1 MLASGLALQVDG
13 SRVILLLLMLSL
25 LGCALGVRHDDTR
38 AINARVVSLS
48 NQDVI
53 ALTADDIVKVMRRAG
68 FSDER
73 ILDLGTDL
81 RNALAASGAAQIEVA
96 NTVEAIFAVRDKN
109 LHVSSYRRGN
119 FIFNTETGEI
129 R

>member
-1 MLASGLALQVDG
+1 
-13 SRVILLLLMLSL
+13 MLSL
-25 LGCALGVRHDDTR
+25 LGCALGVRHDD
-38 AINARVVSLS
+38 AKVIDARVAPLS
-48 NQDVI
+48 NRDVI
-53 ALTADDIVKVMRRAG
+53 ALSADDVVKLMRQAG

-81 RNALAASGAAQIEVA
+81 RNALAASGAAQIEVEDR
-96 NTVEAIFAVRDKN
+96 VEAIFAVRDKN